1 MMHTLPCGQ
10 LQTACLLGE
19 IAVVIHNKVNIM
31 NIVLNRLCKVHVRK
45 HIDQ

>member
-10 LQTACLLGE
+10 VQTAYALSR

-31 NIVLNRLCKVHVRK
+31 NIVLNRLCKVRVRK
-45 HIDQ
+45 YMNQ